1 MPTTDRYVVKEAFLK
16 SIPIMCSYVFVSMAY
31 GIMMENAGFAWYDA
45 LAVSLTVYT
54 GAFQFVLV
62 TLLSSGASIITIAL
76 TAFLMN
82 SRQSFYALTFV
93 NEFHAMGKRKLYMIH
108 TMTDETYAVNCSLKE
123 HGEKKR
129 AIMFWVALFSRCYWM
144 VGAVAGAV
152 LGQMLPAAIMAVL
165 IIYCLKDGILA
176 ARTTGIA
183 QLLAVLAVAITYKWK
198 HNTMLSIVL
207 GTAVY
212 MLLIHVVG

>member
-31 GIMMENAGFAWYDA
+31 GIMMENAGFAWYDV

-82 SRQSFYALTFV
+82 SRQSFYGSADHILFKGW
-93 NEFHAMGKRKLYMIH
+93 NPGGPDDR
-108 TMTDETYAVNCSLKE
+108 NC
-123 HGEKKR
+123 
-129 AIMFWVALFSRCYWM
+129 
-144 VGAVAGAV
+144 
-152 LGQMLPAAIMAVL
+152 
-165 IIYCLKDGILA
+165 
-176 ARTTGIA
+176 
-183 QLLAVLAVAITYKWK
+183 
-198 HNTMLSIVL
+198 
-207 GTAVY
+207 TASGSSCGRHH
-212 MLLIHVVG
+212 L